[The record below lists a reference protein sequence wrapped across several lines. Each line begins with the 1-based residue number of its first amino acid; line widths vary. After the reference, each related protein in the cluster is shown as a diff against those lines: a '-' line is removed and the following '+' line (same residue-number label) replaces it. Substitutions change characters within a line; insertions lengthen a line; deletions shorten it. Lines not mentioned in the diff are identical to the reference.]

1 MRVTRHC
8 EACDLTTQLISYPQ
22 NSSSSPNPGKEG
34 ALGILGLR
42 NNRSFN
48 CHQISINMPPSL
60 SLLQLRELRS
70 WWPWRSG
77 QGSNNVGMGECKDIW
92 KNDTQG
98 VNILSLLLPG
108 SC

>member
-1 MRVTRHC
+1 MRVTRPC
-8 EACDLTTQLISYPQ
+8 ETSDLTAQLISYPQ
-22 NSSSSPNPGKEG
+22 NSSSSLNPGEAG
-34 ALGILGLR
+34 ALGTLGLG
-42 NNRSFN
+42 NNRLFN
-48 CHQISINMPPSL
+48 HHQISINMLPSL

-77 QGSNNVGMGECKDIW
+77 QGSNNVGLGECKDIG
-92 KNDTQG
+92 KNDIQG